1 MDNIN
6 RVTGAVKETLG
17 NVLGDDKMKEEGHE
31 KNAQAIGEQEIKAQ
45 EEENQN
51 RRDQAEAAGNKAS
64 AQVSGFGGA
73 VKEGAGKILGNKEMK
88 ADGREQRAE
97 GVGNSKLEGD
107 KLDTHSKQFS
117 SNDSQNK

>member
-1 MDNIN
+1 MDNID
-6 RVTGAVKETLG
+6 RAIGAAKETLG
-17 NVLGDDKMKEEGHE
+17 NVLNDENMKEKGHE
-31 KNAQAIGEQEIKAQ
+31 ENAKAIGEQKIKAQ
-45 EEENQN
+45 EEENKN

-73 VKEGAGKILGNKEMK
+73 VKEGVGNILGNKEMK

-107 KLDTHSKQFS
+107 KLDSHSKQFS